1 MPEDLVSVV
10 GEQLTALRDRID
22 AHQFVMLAL
31 ISGLKRLEKGEDLDL
46 RTTLEQVRDI
56 VTKNVDEARK
66 KEMLD
71 VFSAIIEFYDDAK
84 GDSSP

>member
-1 MPEDLVSVV
+1 MPEDLVSVL
-10 GEQLTALRDRID
+10 GEQLTALRDKID

-31 ISGLKRLEKGEDLDL
+31 ISGLKRLEQGEDLDL

-66 KEMLD
+66 KEMVD
-71 VFSAIIEFYDDAK
+71 VFSTMIEFYETK
-84 GDSSP
+84 GDPSS

>member
-10 GEQLTALRDRID
+10 GEQLMALRDKID

-46 RTTLEQVRDI
+46 RTTFEQVRDV
-56 VTKNVDEARK
+56 VTENVDEARK
-66 KEMLD
+66 KEMLY
-71 VFSAIIEFYDDAK
+71 VFSMMIEFYDAQ
-84 GDSSP
+84 GDPSS